1 MKTRILID
9 SVTYVSQV
17 DVRQERNC
25 DTNDISITVFP
36 KFCMLSNL
44 ADLVELGT
52 ETTMAWLRRS
62 LLRNSVNNS
71 PTSSKILITISFVT
85 LRFITCLTRVVD
97 LPGHY
102 RAQGSSKRCN
112 RCRWE
117 TWTKW
122 KPFIRK
128 RNEAFRYTP
137 WKETT
142 TICVK
147 QAALRLVDRLADSVP
162 QPTRKEGYM
171 PFHPF
176 HRKLQSHMLCS
187 SNG

>member
-85 LRFITCLTRVVD
+85 EVHYMFDTCSRSTRPSSCTRLFKKMQQMSVRD
-97 LPGHY
+97 LDKMKTLHKKKERGFQVHSLE
-102 RAQGSSKRCN
+102 RNDDNLCQTGRSQT
-112 RCRWE
+112 CRQ
-117 TWTKW
+117 T
-122 KPFIRK
+122 
-128 RNEAFRYTP
+128 
-137 WKETT
+137 
-142 TICVK
+142 C
-147 QAALRLVDRLADSVP
+147 
-162 QPTRKEGYM
+162 
-171 PFHPF
+171 
-176 HRKLQSHMLCS
+176 
-187 SNG
+187 